1 MAIIMPTTLA
11 CKPKEEQPE
20 PKPIYGIAVYQKDS
34 HDKMWNTYLE
44 KQNKAN
50 KLILTENDLI
60 VYEDIPSLLLFV
72 YSKSEIT
79 PESKPEDFLTNT
91 TMKNPIIGNNKIEFE
106 IEKGL
111 EVNEILIY
119 YIYKSEE
126 TYYLV
131 FDRHLTNVADGT
143 ALELKPE
150 NSSISKITIKFRNN
164 ISTTE
169 KY

>member
-1 MAIIMPTTLA
+1 MPTAFA
-11 CKPKEEQPE
+11 CKPKEEEPE
-20 PKPIYGIAVYQKDS
+20 PKPIYGIAVYQKDNA
-34 HDKMWNTYLE
+34 DKMWNTYLS
-44 KQNKAN
+44 KPNKIN
-50 KLILTENDLI
+50 NLILTENDEI
-60 VYEDIPSLLLFV
+60 IYDDMPSLLLFV

-91 TMKNPIIGNNKIEFE
+91 TMSNPIIDNNKIEFE

-111 EVNEILIY
+111 EVKEILIY

-131 FDRHLTNVADGT
+131 FAKHETNITDSSQIE
-143 ALELKPE
+143 LEPE
-150 NSSISKITIKFRNN
+150 NNLTTKIKVTLKNN
-164 ISTTE
+164 LSTTE